1 MFSGHADMARADNIG
16 WVGLSIHSA
25 DTTIMSCA
33 SGVGE
38 CVSGL
43 SPHGAAMVTRSITPT
58 ANPNGVTGPVPL
70 TTRTVAIELPGG
82 RVLELSVNRSKDHD
96 DQSDLVLTEAE
107 LILIAD
113 DIASLTGDAL
123 DGK

>member
-1 MFSGHADMARADNIG
+1 MRVRAVSARG
-16 WVGLSIHSA
+16 
-25 DTTIMSCA
+25 
-33 SGVGE
+33 
-38 CVSGL
+38 
-43 SPHGAAMVTRSITPT
+43 AMVTRSITLT
-58 ANPNGVTGPVPL
+58 ANPNGVTGPVP
-70 TTRTVAIELPGG
+70 RDHPDGRIELSGG

-113 DIASLTGDAL
+113 DIAGLTGDAL